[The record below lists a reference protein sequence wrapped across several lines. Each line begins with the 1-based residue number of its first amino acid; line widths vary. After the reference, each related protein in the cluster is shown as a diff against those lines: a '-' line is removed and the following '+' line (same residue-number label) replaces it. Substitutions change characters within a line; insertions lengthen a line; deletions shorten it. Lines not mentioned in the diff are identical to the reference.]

1 MLFLNKAFL
10 CYCQHS
16 CISVFC
22 CPVQVGSIQVYFSM
36 YFLNLKYVY
45 CIIAMLRIVLNIWC
59 FHQNLG
65 SVISYP
71 ALHSQV
77 SAAQERV
84 SSVNFNI
91 TNWLSPESIVAIAAL
106 KSTQATK
113 SQLKNIILLSH
124 FTILFLFKI
133 PADVA
138 SKHFRRAEVLYYKVL
153 ESVIEQERRR
163 LGDTDLSVRK
173 TNQIIP
179 LF

>member
-1 MLFLNKAFL
+1 
-10 CYCQHS
+10 
-16 CISVFC
+16 
-22 CPVQVGSIQVYFSM
+22 
-36 YFLNLKYVY
+36 
-45 CIIAMLRIVLNIWC
+45 MLRIVLNIWC

-113 SQLKNIILLSH
+113 S
-124 FTILFLFKI
+124 
-133 PADVA
+133 
-138 SKHFRRAEVLYYKVL
+138 
-153 ESVIEQERRR
+153 
-163 LGDTDLSVRK
+163 
-173 TNQIIP
+173 
-179 LF
+179 